1 MSARPSTPNT
11 PTARR
16 TAGSSSSLN
25 PRLPRQ
31 PSNPLL
37 ANNRTSGTIRTS
49 TSPVKQPSNGRLS
62 PTKRSTAASSSSNN
76 TLKTALSSA
85 SLASQRSA
93 KATKPRPARHSSD
106 DPETSDFPDEDSGE
120 EEEADREVPTRK
132 AGFGLP
138 PPPKS
143 PRKVQD
149 STRSLV
155 QLGENGEE
163 DEEATDGKAVNV
175 VVCLRCAEARSL
187 VLHLLQLTDQTPHLH
202 AGSDRRAM
210 LQLSPSTSSWTT
222 PLPLASPLR
231 RLTPLSSN
239 EEP

>member
-1 MSARPSTPNT
+1 MSARPSTPNA

-16 TAGSSSSLN
+16 TAGSNSSLN

-49 TSPVKQPSNGRLS
+49 TSPVKQPSLSNGRLS
-62 PTKRSTAASSSSNN
+62 PTKRSTAASTSNN

-85 SLASQRSA
+85 SLASQRST
-93 KATKPRPARHSSD
+93 KGVKPRPARHSSD

-120 EEEADREVPTRK
+120 EEEGEREVPTRK

-163 DEEATDGKAVNV
+163 DEEASDGKAVNV
-175 VVCLRCAEARSL
+175 VVCLR
-187 VLHLLQLTDQTPHLH
+187 
-202 AGSDRRAM
+202 
-210 LQLSPSTSSWTT
+210 
-222 PLPLASPLR
+222 
-231 RLTPLSSN
+231 
-239 EEP
+239 